1 MVQCDFIKVDLRE
14 TKRERFSVSI
24 DIDIKKHKLILQK
37 VLRNYDEKEHFY
49 LVKIM
54 FKTNRMR

>member
-1 MVQCDFIKVDLRE
+1 MFQCDFIKVDLRE

-49 LVKIM
+49 LVKMM